1 MESDKKIDSI
11 DTQGQA
17 SAVPKSN
24 SRRRLLQAGIGASPV
39 VLSIVSQPVRAALA
53 PGGVCRS
60 ASSFASFNANTTN
73 TALSSNPVGT
83 CAGIGPASWK
93 SLSET
98 AWTGAPGALAIRSNL
113 FVSTGTSYSVT
124 NTAVTPNVV
133 IASPTIFEVVKYG
146 TGTSDRDVLARNI
159 AASYLNLAGGLVP
172 TTVILSATQLA
183 SMWFAAQ
190 SPGGTYA
197 VSAGLNWNA
206 AQLNV
211 WLQSTFN

>member
-17 SAVPKSN
+17 SAAPKSN

-39 VLSIVSQPVRAALA
+39 VLSVVSQPVRAAIA

-83 CAGIGPASWK
+83 CTGIGPAGWK
-93 SLSET
+93 DLPLLGWP
-98 AWTGAPGALAIRSNL
+98 AGATAIRNNP
-113 FVSTGTSYSVT
+113 FVSSGTSYSVT
-124 NTAVTPNVV
+124 DTSVTPNVV
-133 IASPTIFEVVKYG
+133 IGSPSILQVVKYG

-159 AASYLNLAGGLVP
+159 AASYLNLAGGYVP
-172 TTVILSATQLA
+172 TTVILSATQLE
-183 SMWFAAQ
+183 SRWFAAQ